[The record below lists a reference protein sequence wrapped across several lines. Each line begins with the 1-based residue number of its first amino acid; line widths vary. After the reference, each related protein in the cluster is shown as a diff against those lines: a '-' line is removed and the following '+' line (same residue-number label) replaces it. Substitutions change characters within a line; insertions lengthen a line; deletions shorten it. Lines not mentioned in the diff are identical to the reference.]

1 MKTHENRIII
11 NEGINHLNNILRNL
25 NKAPNRKYR
34 KITLEQKLINAKLT
48 YGKVT
53 DALAIIETEIKESEL
68 FFLTNAIRQVYS
80 NVHIL
85 ILSKLERAAIHKISL
100 FTLSYAILFINK
112 LLNKIKSKM
121 AKVNIKTGATLIN
134 MYDGNPKNLDAFLDS
149 VALFVDIVNNE
160 NAAASQAAKDAA
172 KATTLRFIKTRL
184 TETARQSIPENANL
198 DQLIDALKTNCSS
211 KTTAE
216 NVLAKLKNTKQTSS
230 TEDFCTEVE
239 KLTQE
244 LKSIYIRNRIPG
256 DVALQMATKCGVD
269 ALIAGTKNSET
280 KTILRAGT
288 FTRLNDAIQKLQE
301 NDAVQKAQEDK
312 HKNAN
317 AMQAQVFMA
326 NRNQYNR
333 GRGRSSSFNY
343 QRGNRNP
350 HNRLGRNWQNSN
362 QSFYHNNQ
370 PRFQNQRSE
379 WNTRGHGNPRGHY
392 SQRGR
397 PTIYFMQP
405 GLQATNQHSQQQAL
419 ALPMQQHQQNQQIP
433 MVNSQNFTGS
443 QQIMP
448 NPNFLGAQFGQ
459 HAR

>member
-1 MKTHENRIII
+1 
-11 NEGINHLNNILRNL
+11 
-25 NKAPNRKYR
+25 
-34 KITLEQKLINAKLT
+34 
-48 YGKVT
+48 
-53 DALAIIETEIKESEL
+53 
-68 FFLTNAIRQVYS
+68 
-80 NVHIL
+80 
-85 ILSKLERAAIHKISL
+85 
-100 FTLSYAILFINK
+100 
-112 LLNKIKSKM
+112 M

-172 KATTLRFIKTRL
+172 NATTLRFIKTRL

-317 AMQAQVFMA
+317 AMQAGF
-326 NRNQYNR
+326 
-333 GRGRSSSFNY
+333 
-343 QRGNRNP
+343 
-350 HNRLGRNWQNSN
+350 
-362 QSFYHNNQ
+362 
-370 PRFQNQRSE
+370 
-379 WNTRGHGNPRGHY
+379 HG
-392 SQRGR
+392 
-397 PTIYFMQP
+397 
-405 GLQATNQHSQQQAL
+405 QQESIQ
-419 ALPMQQHQQNQQIP
+419 
-433 MVNSQNFTGS
+433 
-443 QQIMP
+443 
-448 NPNFLGAQFGQ
+448 
-459 HAR
+459 